1 MDLIRSRLYSQA
13 LVDSP
18 FTRPEEVVDWMGC
31 IQAQDFAQAK
41 WALGLRVP
49 GLKEASVDAAFNSG
63 TLLRTH
69 VLRPTW
75 HFVLPADIRWMLAL
89 TAPRIKAFSA
99 GMHRKLELDSK
110 TFTRAKKVLTKALT
124 EHTHLTRN
132 QILPLFQKAGIR
144 TDDIRSS
151 FLMMDAELDGLIC
164 SGPRVGKQFTYALMD
179 ARVPVA
185 TRLSPDEAL
194 AELAW
199 RYFRSRGP
207 ATIYDFAWWSGL
219 TIGHG
224 KKAVDLLKD
233 RLEHV
238 VHNGQAYWSADAAAT
253 RLKAAA
259 TPRPAAGI
267 PRASRVLGAGAAAPR
282 VSDAG
287 VILLPAFDEFT
298 VAYKDRSDLLH
309 SDHLS
314 KSAFGLKPVVLAQN
328 RIQGIWRRTF
338 KKNDLEVEV
347 QPFGPITQRVE
358 TKIKKE
364 IGHFK
369 AFYRQ

>member
-1 MDLIRSRLYSQA
+1 MDLIQSRLYSQA

-75 HFVLPADIRWMLAL
+75 HFVSPADIRWMLAL

-110 TFTRAKKVLTKALT
+110 TFTRAKKVLTKTLT

-238 VHNGQAYWSADAAAT
+238 VHNGQAYWSADAAA
-253 RLKAAA
+253 
-259 TPRPAAGI
+259 
-267 PRASRVLGAGAAAPR
+267 APG
-282 VSDAG
+282 VSDPG

-309 SDHLS
+309 SGHLS
-314 KSAFGLKPVVLAQN
+314 KAAYGLKPVVLAQN
-328 RIQGIWRRTF
+328 RIQGIWRRAF

-347 QPFGPITQRVE
+347 QPFGPITQRIE

-364 IGHFK
+364 IRRFK

>member
-13 LVDSP
+13 LADSP
-18 FTRPEEVVDWMGC
+18 FTNPAEVVDWMGC
-31 IQAQDFAQAK
+31 IQAQDYAQAK

-49 GLKEASVDAAFNSG
+49 GLKEASVDKAFNSG
-63 TLLRTH
+63 TILRTH

-110 TFTRAKKVLTKALT
+110 TFTRAKKVLAKALT
-124 EHTHLTRN
+124 VHTHLTRN

-179 ARVPVA
+179 ARVPAA

-238 VHNGQAYWSADAAAT
+238 VLNGQAYWSAGAAVT
-253 RLKAAA
+253 RLGA
-259 TPRPAAGI
+259 TVRPAAGN
-267 PRASRVLGAGAAAPR
+267 ASRPTASNARTARGAEAR
-282 VSDAG
+282 VF
-287 VILLPAFDEFT
+287 LLPAFDEFT

-309 SDHLS
+309 SSHQS
-314 KSAFGLKPVVLAQN
+314 QAAFGLKPVILAQN
-328 RIQGIWRRTF
+328 KIQGIWRRELS
-338 KKNDLEVEV
+338 KGEILVET
-347 QPFGPITQRVE
+347 QPFGEFGKGVE
-358 TKIKKE
+358 SKLAKE
-364 IGHFK
+364 VKRFK
-369 AFYRQ
+369 QFYAQ